1 MTYTWWATL
10 DDYTGAANVSQLQFI
25 AGSRV
30 GRQCGRKQEGMQRKE
45 ENGVAV
51 GVAAVVVER
60 ERVARNEGWSAS
72 STLPPLPDENGEA
85 PSLAKSLFPWREQE
99 IASRRAA

>member
-1 MTYTWWATL
+1 V
-10 DDYTGAANVSQLQFI
+10 GA
-25 AGSRV
+25 SRRV
-30 GRQCGRKQEGMQRKE
+30 CRGKKRMAWLW
-45 ENGVAV
+45 V
-51 GVAAVVVER
+51 VAAVVVER